1 MECWVFKGRNRET
14 KVLVGVKIHQFT
26 QKFRKYSGGDL
37 GSWFCLRECMHPYI
51 PRVFIRSLWNAV
63 STPRNHKC
71 QSSLSEWT
79 RRPRDRND
87 GLDRNY
93 TYLLKTNGALKLNR
107 FMVSDHYSES
117 RAVTNWWAVVQW
129 RGMSSQLISRDII
142 AVVGRTEVH
151 SLCCVGRT
159 VSVAHRISH
168 SQLFVSS

>member
-1 MECWVFKGRNRET
+1 
-14 KVLVGVKIHQFT
+14 
-26 QKFRKYSGGDL
+26 
-37 GSWFCLRECMHPYI
+37 MHPYI
-51 PRVFIRSLWNAV
+51 PLVFIRSLWNAV
-63 STPRNHKC
+63 STPRNQKW
-71 QSSLSEWT
+71 QSSLSGWT

-159 VSVAHRISH
+159 VSAARRIS
-168 SQLFVSS
+168 QLSAVRELLVYRLVYFRPHKDEGNRPSSSRPMRKPDWS